1 MLRRSPLRPKR
12 PTPRR
17 KGSAAPRV
25 KPHRY
30 EDPALL
36 GRIRAL
42 PCVICGTTPCEAH
55 HIRDGQVG
63 AGQKAG
69 DNEAISLCPAHHRTG
84 PDSIHALGTRE
95 WQRRFGTQRH
105 HLTRVMRWLD
115 AQATP

>member
-1 MLRRSPLRPKR
+1 MAALPSRRAR
-12 PTPRR
+12 PRR
-17 KGSAAPRV
+17 QGPPAPRI
-25 KPHRY
+25 KPGRQ
-30 EDPALL
+30 EDPAHLAL
-36 GRIRAL
+36 VRAL
-42 PCVICGTTPCEAH
+42 PCVICGTTPGEAH

-115 AQATP
+115 AQAIP